1 MYYEFNKNNSIKK
14 KEIINDEI
22 ISHHRNKCCR
32 KNTVMSLLDFVLY
45 YYANIKIYNNNMI
58 YFLKRKSQIEVQV
71 GVVFIKFQYSSLLI
85 IQSICS
91 EKWTFLNYEFFF
103 SFKTRLSFCI
113 VTSIINRIYM
123 ICTLL
128 FYYYYLCI
136 LSTLADFLTIP
147 L

>member
-1 MYYEFNKNNSIKK
+1 
-14 KEIINDEI
+14 
-22 ISHHRNKCCR
+22 
-32 KNTVMSLLDFVLY
+32 MSLLDFVLY

-85 IQSICS
+85 IQSICP

-113 VTSIINRIYM
+113 STSIINRIYM